1 LPLKLDPPIH
11 PNEYLT
17 VFNSMTGERVLQDIQ
32 ENGYLFDVMFQA
44 GEDTNALLV
53 REGARQLALYISE
66 MVQTAVAHQYDNDE
80 GQPQQGEVSDEVEE
94 YIFGT

>member
-1 LPLKLDPPIH
+1 MPLKLDPPIH
-11 PNEYLT
+11 PNEYLAI
-17 VFNSMTGERVLQDIQ
+17 FNSITGERVLQDIQ
-32 ENGYLFDVMFQA
+32 ENGYLHDVMFQA

-66 MVQTAVAHQYDNDE
+66 MVQTAVAHQYDE